1 MDDLEEKDAL
11 WHLLGRSRRIEASPY
26 FVRKVL
32 NTISEEKRR
41 PRFTLS
47 MLLRWLIPTG
57 ACAALV
63 IAWTAYRYDQQETFD
78 AYFDDAAELES
89 LIASEDASE
98 WLQEAAL

>member
-1 MDDLEEKDAL
+1 MDDFEEKDPL
-11 WHLLGRSRRIEASPY
+11 WELLGRSRRIEASPY

-32 NTISEEKRR
+32 NAISEEERR

-63 IAWTAYRYDQQETFD
+63 IAWTAYRYDQQETFN
-78 AYFDDAAELES
+78 AYFDNAAELES

-98 WLQEAAL
+98 WLHEAAL